1 MDGPL
6 IHQFFE
12 SQARASAWLPAVK
25 SAGGELAY
33 EHLDWASDRMA
44 IELVGRGCRAGSII
58 GVYLE
63 PSIEYVVSLIAILK
77 AGGIYLPL
85 STNFPAYRLAAIL
98 GLAETGI
105 IITNDRFKPEVEKH
119 LKASPL
125 IRSRFEVYV
134 FDEGLVEQVQPGSA
148 APGAMKTELTKVMD
162 QGRSLERDHD
172 DCYLISTSGST
183 GEPKAILGS
192 HQGLCHFVEWEIR
205 EFRLGCSTR
214 VSWLSHPTF
223 DVSLRDIF
231 VPLCCGGTLFIP
243 EEGVKT
249 DPRAIYQWFDDQSI
263 TLTHIVPT
271 LFRLLTD
278 AITGRTAHRRIL
290 PSLEL
295 ALIAGEPL
303 YGFDIIRWSNI
314 VGAHTKLVNLYGPS
328 ETTLAKLY
336 YPIDASHLEPNAIVP
351 LGKPI
356 PGARVFIL
364 KGNRICDIEE
374 EGEIFIETRYRS
386 HGYFKDPGMTEKAF
400 VKNPAVPGS
409 PDLIYKTGDLG
420 KMLRD
425 GNIQFVGRS
434 DSQVK
439 LHGMR
444 VELGEIEATLSQN
457 PQVKLAAA
465 SLNTDDQR
473 TQKLVAYLVPKSGQ
487 ELYVESLR
495 KHMAERLPDYMNPNL
510 YMILDSLPLTSSGK
524 IDRTKLPAPETTR
537 PRLEQPFVRASNLIE
552 EELVQLWGEAL
563 GFRSVGIDDNYFDLG
578 GNSIL
583 AARLADMI
591 SGAFHIDVPIVKL
604 FEFPKIRLLAKFIA
618 QEGPAESSTEDFEKR
633 ARQRRSR
640 RKPSRES

>member
-6 IHQFFE
+6 IHEFFE
-12 SQARASAWLPAVK
+12 SQARASARKSAVK
-25 SAGGELAY
+25 SAGGELTY

-44 IELVGRGCRAGSII
+44 IELVGRGCGAGSII
-58 GVYLE
+58 GIYLE
-63 PSIEYVVSLIAILK
+63 PSLEYVVSIIAILK
-77 AGGIYLPL
+77 AGGVYLPL
-85 STNFPAYRLAAIL
+85 STNFPTHRLTAIL

-105 IITNDRFKPEVEKH
+105 IVTNARLELEVVNH

-125 IRSRFEVYV
+125 IRSRFEIYV

-148 APGAMKTELTKVMD
+148 APGAMKTELTKVMN
-162 QGRSLERDHD
+162 QGRALERDHD
-172 DCYLISTSGST
+172 DCYLISTSGSS

-192 HQGLCHFVEWEIR
+192 HKGLCHFIEWEIR
-205 EFRLGCSTR
+205 EFQLGRSSR

-231 VPLCCGGTLFIP
+231 VPLCCGGTLVIP
-243 EEGVKT
+243 EESVKS
-249 DPRAIYQWFDDQSI
+249 DPRALHQWFEDQSI
-263 TLTHIVPT
+263 SLTHIVPT

-278 AITGRTAHRRIL
+278 AIVGRSADRRIL

-314 VGAHTKLVNLYGPS
+314 LGVHTKLVNLYGPS

-374 EGEIFIETRYRS
+374 EGEICIETRYRS
-386 HGYFKDPGMTEKAF
+386 HGYFKNPDMTEKAF

-409 PDLIYKTGDLG
+409 LDVVYKTGDLG

-425 GNIQFVGRS
+425 GNIQFVGRN

-439 LHGMR
+439 LHGAR
-444 VELGEIEATLSQN
+444 VELGEIEVTLSQN

-465 SLNTDDQR
+465 SLSTDDKGNQR
-473 TQKLVAYLVPKSGQ
+473 LIAYLVPKNGQ
-487 ELYVESLR
+487 ELHVESLR

-524 IDRTKLPAPETTR
+524 IDRTRLPAPETTR
-537 PRLEQPFVRASNLIE
+537 PRLEQPYVRASNLIE
-552 EELVQLWGEAL
+552 EELVRLWGEVL
-563 GFRSVGIDDNYFDLG
+563 GFQSVGIDDSFFDLG

-591 SGAFHIDVPIVKL
+591 GGAFHIDVPIVRL

-618 QEGPAESSTEDFEKR
+618 REGPAESTTEDFEKR
-633 ARQRRSR
+633 ARQRRAR
-640 RKPSRES
+640 RRPSGDS